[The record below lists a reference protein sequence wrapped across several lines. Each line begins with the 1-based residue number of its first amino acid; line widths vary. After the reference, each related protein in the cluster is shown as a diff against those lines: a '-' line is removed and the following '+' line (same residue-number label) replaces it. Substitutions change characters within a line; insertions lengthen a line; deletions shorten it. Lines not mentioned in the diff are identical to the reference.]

1 MEAGQYVPSPP
12 CLGRRRSV
20 VPGEPEGTTE
30 DHGTRALVVVQ
41 ESPQPPFECAALTR
55 HPTSMW
61 SALARRAARRRFGA
75 PSVARGRPGR
85 RLLATAAATLCLS
98 LIGSACAGSAGQ
110 RTSASQTPSVPTAR
124 LSITPASGTGSVKPQ
139 KGIMVKVLGGKIVKV
154 SVDTRGDPV
163 TGILDSAATT
173 WHSRWALDTAT
184 RYTVRATARDAAGK
198 TVTAT
203 STFRTLT
210 PLQTFATQIF
220 EGHGLSYGVGMPIIL
235 KFSRPISDRRAVERS
250 LRLWSSKRVV
260 GAWYWDGSST
270 LYFRTRSYWPAHT
283 KVRFVAHLN
292 GIEGAPGVYGTHTLR
307 QSFVIGDSLIAVA
320 STRTHHVRIYL
331 NRHLFADWPISSG
344 RSGDDTPNGTYLT
357 IEKQNPAHMKGP
369 GYDIQVPWSV
379 RFTWSGDYLHDA
391 YWSVGEQGFAN
402 VSHGCV
408 NLSPAHAKTYYQL
421 AVPGDP
427 VTINGS
433 PRGGTWDNGWTVWFL
448 PWRELLRGSAL
459 HEAVRVGPNG
469 STFVDPASLPPSRA
483 KPPLGAPRPRNAAP
497 A

>member
-1 MEAGQYVPSPP
+1 
-12 CLGRRRSV
+12 
-20 VPGEPEGTTE
+20 
-30 DHGTRALVVVQ
+30 VQ
-41 ESPQPPFECAALTR
+41 ESPKPPFESAALTR
-55 HPTSMW
+55 HPTSIW
-61 SALARRAARRRFGA
+61 SDLARRAKRRRRGA
-75 PSVARGRPGR
+75 PSFARGRPGR
-85 RLLATAAATLCLS
+85 RVLAAAAATLCLS
-98 LIGSACAGSAGQ
+98 LIGSACAGCAGQ
-110 RTSASQTPSVPTAR
+110 RTSASHTTSVPTAR
-124 LSITPASGTGSVKPQ
+124 LSITPASGSRSVKPQ
-139 KGIMVKVLGGKIVKV
+139 TGIAVKALGGKIVKV

-163 TGILDSAATT
+163 TGILDSTATT

-184 RYTVRATARDAAGK
+184 RFTVRATALDAEGR

-210 PLQTFATQIF
+210 PQRTFSTQIF
-220 EGHGLSYGVGMPIIL
+220 QGHNLTYGVGMPIIL
-235 KFSRPISDRRAVERS
+235 KFSRPITDRRAVERS
-250 LRLWSSKRVV
+250 LRLWTSRPVV
-260 GAWYWDGSST
+260 GAWYWDGDAT
-270 LYFRTRSYWPAHT
+270 LYFRPRSYWPAHT
-283 KVRFVAHLN
+283 RVRFVGYLN
-292 GIEGAPGVYGTHTLR
+292 GIEVSPGLYGTHTLR
-307 QSFVIGDSLIAVA
+307 QSFVIGRSLIAVA

-331 NRHLFADWPISSG
+331 NRRPFANWPISTG

-379 RFTWSGDYLHDA
+379 RFTWSGAYLHDA
-391 YWSVGEQGFAN
+391 SWSVGEQGSTN

-427 VTINGS
+427 VTISGS

-448 PWRELLRGSAL
+448 SWRKLLRGSAL

-469 STFVDPASLPPSRA
+469 STFVKPASLRPSRA

>member
-1 MEAGQYVPSPP
+1 
-12 CLGRRRSV
+12 
-20 VPGEPEGTTE
+20 
-30 DHGTRALVVVQ
+30 VQ
-41 ESPQPPFECAALTR
+41 ESPKPPFESAALTR

-61 SALARRAARRRFGA
+61 SALARRAARRRRGA
-75 PSVARGRPGR
+75 PSFARGRPGWGV
-85 RLLATAAATLCLS
+85 LAAAAATLCLS

-110 RTSASQTPSVPTAR
+110 RPSASQTTSVPTAR
-124 LSITPASGTGSVKPQ
+124 LSITPASGTGNVKPQ
-139 KGIMVKVLGGKIVKV
+139 KGIMVKVLGGRIVKV

-184 RYTVRATARDAAGK
+184 RYTVRATARDAAGR
-198 TVTAT
+198 TVTVT
-203 STFRTLT
+203 STFRTLA
-210 PLQTFATQIF
+210 PRRTFTTEIF
-220 EGHGLSYGVGMPIIL
+220 EGHDLTYGVGMPIIL
-235 KFSRPISDRRAVERS
+235 KFSRPISDRRAVQRS
-250 LRLWSSKRVV
+250 LRLWTSRRVV
-260 GAWYWDGSST
+260 GAWYWDGDAT
-270 LYFRTRSYWPAHT
+270 LYFRPRSYWPAHT

-292 GIEGAPGVYGTHTLR
+292 GIEGSPGVYGTHTLR
-307 QSFVIGDSLIAVA
+307 QSFVIGGSLIAVA
-320 STRTHHVRIYL
+320 NTRTHHVRIYL
-331 NRHLFADWPISSG
+331 NRHLFADWPISAG

-369 GYDIQVPWSV
+369 GYDIEVPWSV

-391 YWSVGEQGFAN
+391 YWSVGEQGFTN

-427 VTINGS
+427 VTISGS

-448 PWRELLRGSAL
+448 SWPKLLRGSAL
-459 HEAVRVGPNG
+459 HEAVRAGPNG
-469 STFVDPASLPPSRA
+469 STFVDPASLRPSRA